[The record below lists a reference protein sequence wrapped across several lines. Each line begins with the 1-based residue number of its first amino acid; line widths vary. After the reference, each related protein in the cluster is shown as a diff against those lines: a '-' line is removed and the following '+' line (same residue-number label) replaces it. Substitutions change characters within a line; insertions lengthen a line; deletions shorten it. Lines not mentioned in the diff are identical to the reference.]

1 MRIEFE
7 LKAAIVSFPNSV
19 SEIFG
24 HFGGIVLEEVEVH
37 YLGDAE
43 QEGGVEG
50 DFVEDLIDV
59 VTSAWNLAGQ
69 PAYAAFV
76 ASELRLNEVPDVQ
89 GLWLCL
95 I

>member
-37 YLGDAE
+37 YLGDAK

-50 DFVEDLIDV
+50 GFVEDLIDV
-59 VTSAWNLAGQ
+59 VSCAGNLAGQ
-69 PAYAAFV
+69 PAYAALV
-76 ASELRLNEVPDVQ
+76 APELHLDEVPDVQ
-89 GLWLCL
+89 GLELCS